1 MNRQQFFRMTRNKR
15 RRNRKSRRASKRS
28 RPVFAHT
35 RRLGQ
40 KGGDWGFHISP
51 SAIVGRTNEEGV
63 QGFKPMSDVLE
74 EKATM

>member
-1 MNRQQFFRMTRNKR
+1 
-15 RRNRKSRRASKRS
+15 
-28 RPVFAHT
+28 VFAHT
-35 RRLGQ
+35 RRLSQ